1 MPIVIGAPRS
11 GTTLL
16 RFMLDAHPSLAIPPE
31 TGFLPAIVALPSDM
45 AGARAAIDTVTT
57 FPPGAPAWPDYG
69 IDLADFRAA
78 DDVLSA
84 ATPAD
89 VARAF
94 YRHYAARFGKARW
107 GDKTPTYCHHVAAV
121 GALLP
126 EARFVHII
134 RDGRDVAE
142 SIKPLWFSPGESVEA
157 RAMFWRDCVRAAR
170 AQADQVRG
178 RYMEVRYE
186 DLVEA
191 PEPVLRTVSDFVDL
205 PFDSAMLEYHRGVP
219 TRLLEHGDRVAD
231 AGALVVSHEA
241 RLRQLALT
249 REPPQPARAAAW
261 RNTMLPDERERF
273 EAVAG
278 DLLRELGYAEP
289 ATGL

>member
-31 TGFLPAIVALPSDM
+31 TGFLPAIGALPPDM

-57 FPPGAPAWPDYG
+57 FPPDAPAWPDYG
-69 IDLADFRAA
+69 IDTAAFRAA
-78 DDVLSA
+78 EDVLSA

-89 VARAF
+89 IARAF
-94 YRHYAARFGKARW
+94 YRHYAARFGKTRW

-126 EARFVHII
+126 EARFVHIV

-142 SIKPLWFSPGESVEA
+142 SIRPLWFSPGESVEA
-157 RAMFWRDCVRAAR
+157 RAAFWRDCVQAAR
-170 AQADQVRG
+170 AQATQVRG
-178 RYMEVRYE
+178 RYLEVRYE

-191 PEPVLRTVSDFVDL
+191 PEPVLRTVSQFVDL
-205 PFDSAMLEYHRGVP
+205 SFDPAMLEYHRGVP
-219 TRLLEHGDRVAD
+219 ARLLEHRDRVRD
-231 AGALVVSHEA
+231 DGALVVSHET

-249 REPPQPARAAAW
+249 REPPQRARAAAW
-261 RNTMLPDERERF
+261 RNTMSATERERF

-278 DLLRELGYAEP
+278 DLLRELGYAQP
-289 ATGL
+289 ATGP